1 MTSTYGLTARFNH
14 ISLLSE
20 ETPLVEH
27 SSLGERLSGIR
38 LFIKRDD
45 IATVG
50 GGGNKLRKL
59 EFAVGKALEEGADT
73 LVTFGALQSNH
84 ARLTAAVAAKLGM
97 QCELVLSKRVPRSGI
112 LYENNGNVLLTKLFG
127 ANVHILS
134 PDADPLEWCAHHLG
148 VLRQQ
153 GRKPYV
159 IPFGGSD
166 CLGAL
171 GMAHCAFELIDQLKR
186 QNAKAD
192 HVVVASGSGG
202 TQAGLLAG
210 LHAAGSDARVH
221 GISVLHPAE
230 KLCEIVSSIAKEACT
245 AMGDKPFDASKVQ
258 VNDRYVGAGYGI
270 PYDGVLDS
278 IRMLAGTEGVLLDPV
293 YTGKAFT
300 GLRELAEQGAFAPGE
315 TVVFI
320 HTGGLP
326 GLFAYSDEFTSAEMV
341 TASSSTESRAYA

>member
-1 MTSTYGLTARFNH
+1 MTSTYNLTARFKH
-14 ISLLSE
+14 VALLDEVS
-20 ETPLVEH
+20 PLVEH
-27 SSLGERLSGIR
+27 KSLGERLGGIR

-45 IATVG
+45 IATIG

-59 EFAVGKALEEGADT
+59 EFAVGKAQQEGADT

-97 QCELVLSKRVPRSGI
+97 RCELILSKRVPRSGM
-112 LYENNGNVLLTKLFG
+112 LYENNGNVLLTRLFG
-127 ANVHILS
+127 ANIHILS
-134 PDADPLEWCAHHLG
+134 AEADPLEWCGRH
-148 VLRQQ
+148 VESLRRE

-171 GMAHCAFELIDQLKR
+171 GMAHCAFEFLDQLSK
-186 QNAKAD
+186 QNAKPD

-210 LHAAGSDARVH
+210 LHAAGSDAHVH

-230 KLCEIVSSIAKEACT
+230 KLCGIVSSIAAEACK

-258 VNDRYVGAGYGI
+258 VDDRFVGAGYGI
-270 PYDGVLDS
+270 PYDRVLDT

-293 YTGKAFT
+293 YTGKAFA
-300 GLRELAEQGAFAPGE
+300 GLRGLAEEGKFAPGE
-315 TVVFI
+315 TVVFV

-326 GLFAYSDEFTSAEMV
+326 GLFAYSDEFPAGKE
-341 TASSSTESRAYA
+341 AGSSSGAGLAYA